1 MKVRKP
7 KAEVSSLNPKVESP
21 QSKDGGSEFDVQHLK
36 LSRRKFLSATLAG
49 GAALAFARTAFS
61 SVAASSSAAASSSVA
76 ASTVPT
82 ARAAAN
88 FYAPLLEA
96 KDGETLITILHTNDQ
111 HSQIDPLPANDRY
124 AGKGGVARRATL
136 VKQIRKENA
145 NTLLVDAGDSFQGT
159 PYFNLYKGEVEYKA
173 MSAVGYD
180 VVTLGNHDF
189 DNGID
194 SLAAAMKF
202 ATFDFVSANYD
213 VRGTAIEKRVKPY
226 VVRVIGGVRV
236 GVFGLGIKLE
246 GLNPPESFTGLKYY
260 DPVKVS
266 RGAVRA
272 LREVE
277 RCAMVVCLSHLGYYP
292 KPKGEEIGDSQ
303 VVEQVDGIDFIA
315 SGHTHTFMKQP
326 VLVRQPSGKDTV
338 IFQVGKSGIYLG
350 RVDFTVKANKV
361 TAHAGRLL
369 DLRDAS
375 LA

>member
-1 MKVRKP
+1 MKVRSPRSKV
-7 KAEVSSLNPKVESP
+7 KSSESGIEQREYEVESA
-21 QSKDGGSEFDVQHLK
+21 QVLLHSSVSEARSPK
-36 LSRRKFLSATLAG
+36 LSRREFLWTTMAG
-49 GAALAFARTAFS
+49 SAALVLTRSRVFT
-61 SVAASSSAAASSSVA
+61 AAAY
-76 ASTVPT
+76 ASQPF
-82 ARAAAN
+82 N
-88 FYAPLLEA
+88 LFAPLLEP

-136 VKQIRKENA
+136 VKQIRRENA

-189 DNGID
+189 DNGIEA
-194 SLAAAMKF
+194 LAAAMKF
-202 ATFDFVSANYD
+202 ATFEFVSANYD

-236 GVFGLGIKLE
+236 GIFGLGIKLE
-246 GLNPPESFTGLKYY
+246 GLNPPESFAGLKYY
-260 DPVKVS
+260 DPVKVA
-266 RGAVRA
+266 RGSVRA

-292 KPKGEEIGDSQ
+292 KPRGDEIGDSQ

-338 IFQVGKSGIYLG
+338 IFQVGKSGIYL
-350 RVDFTVKANKV
+350 
-361 TAHAGRLL
+361 
-369 DLRDAS
+369 
-375 LA
+375 

>member
-1 MKVRKP
+1 MNFKSPRSEVQGPKS
-7 KAEVSSLNPKVESP
+7 KAESP
-21 QSKDGGSEFDVQHLK
+21 G
-36 LSRRKFLSATLAG
+36 LSRREFLGATLAG
-49 GAALAFARTAFS
+49 GAALALS
-61 SVAASSSAAASSSVA
+61 STSLSSLIAA
-76 ASTVPT
+76 P
-82 ARAAAN
+82 RPAN
-88 FYAPLLEA
+88 LFAPLLEP
-96 KDGETLITILHTNDQ
+96 KDGETLITFLNTNDQ

-124 AGKGGVARRATL
+124 AGLGGVARRATL
-136 VKQIRKENA
+136 VKRIRKENP

-189 DNGID
+189 DNGIEA
-194 SLAAAMKF
+194 LAAAMKF
-202 ATFDFVSANYD
+202 ATFEFVSANYD
-213 VRGTAIEKRVKPY
+213 VRGTAIEKLVKPY
-226 VVRVIGGVRV
+226 VVRVMNGVRV
-236 GVFGLGIKLE
+236 GIFGLGIKLE
-246 GLNPPESFTGLKYY
+246 GLNPPESFQGLKYY
-260 DPVKVS
+260 DPVKVA

-292 KPKGEEIGDSQ
+292 RPKGDEIGDSQ

-326 VLVRQPSGKDTV
+326 VLARQPSGKDTV

-361 TAHAGRLL
+361 TASAGRLL
-369 DLRDAS
+369 DLRNA
-375 LA
+375 